1 MDTKELVSPSDFAA
15 ASAITDKD
23 VMRLQRVIQQRYGCQ
38 SKHVASIPLTEQCN
52 GKILWQ
58 GEVQIFN
65 LQSHGTAERCYA
77 WTSRH
82 NHGKEDYVVLQV
94 PPVDSPRSA
103 VRAALDGKETYTM
116 SVRR

>member
-1 MDTKELVSPSDFAA
+1 MDIKELVWPSDIAV
-15 ASAITDKD
+15 ASAVTDED
-23 VMRLQRVIQQRYGCQ
+23 VRRLQTVIQQRYGCQ
-38 SKHVASIPLTEQCN
+38 SKHVATIPSTEQCN

-65 LQSHGTAERCYA
+65 LQGHGTAQRCYG

-82 NHGKEDYVVLQV
+82 NDGKEDYVVRQV

-103 VRAALDGKETYTM
+103 VRACIGGKLQTDGKET
-116 SVRR
+116 